1 MPSPVFS
8 NFDLLFPKTLFTTA
22 TRLRATN
29 RLVIVS
35 EILQYEQKLTPKNDT
50 SLCMWLLIS
59 VVVRS
64 IVPSTDVVRSNVL
77 PIYREEDRQF
87 ASSGRSV

>member
-1 MPSPVFS
+1 
-8 NFDLLFPKTLFTTA
+8 
-22 TRLRATN
+22 
-29 RLVIVS
+29 
-35 EILQYEQKLTPKNDT
+35 
-50 SLCMWLLIS
+50 LIS